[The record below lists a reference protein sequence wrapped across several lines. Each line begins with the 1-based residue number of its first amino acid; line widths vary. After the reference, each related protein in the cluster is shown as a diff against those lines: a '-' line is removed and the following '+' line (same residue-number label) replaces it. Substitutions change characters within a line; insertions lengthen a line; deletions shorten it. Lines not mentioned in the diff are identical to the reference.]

1 MKKKAL
7 IILSILVLSVT
18 AFTFTT
24 VNAVLADGFYYSD
37 ELVAGKELEWEL
49 EELIAEG
56 ATEPE
61 IHIFYGY
68 PMAKGDVFKVELLED
83 LNNLTLTNYGALFT
97 TTTPWANFYIN
108 DVLITSNASDISFL
122 GEDMSDIMISPLA
135 ALALIIPTT
144 LVVGGENQ
152 SFFDDI
158 LAEAEFTET
167 SMEAEGV
174 SIELSIYMKGSL
186 FVTEMSMKG
195 DLDLFGV
202 QMTVDMT
209 FELSFNMD
217 LGILHKLYVD
227 SYSKVGTEEVSST
240 VLFQSKEDAG
250 VGIPFHWVYGLMG
263 LFILGLAYTMFRR
276 K

>member
-7 IILSILVLSVT
+7 VILSILVLSIT

-24 VNAVLADGFYYSD
+24 VNAVLADGFYYSG

-56 ATEPE
+56 ATDPE
-61 IHIFYGY
+61 IHIFYGH
-68 PMAKGDVFKVELLED
+68 PMAKGDIFKVKLLED
-83 LNNLTLTNYGALFT
+83 INSLTLTNYGALFT

-108 DVLITSNASDISFL
+108 DVLITNDASNISFI
-122 GEDMSDIMISPLA
+122 GEDMTDILISPLA
-135 ALALIIPTT
+135 ALTLIIPTT

-158 LAEAEFTET
+158 LSDAEFTET
-167 SMEAEGV
+167 SMEAEGM

-186 FVTEMSMKG
+186 FITEMSMKG

-202 QMTVDMT
+202 QVTMDME

-227 SYSKVGTEEVSST
+227 SYSKMGAEEVSST
-240 VLFQSKEDAG
+240 VLFQSTEDVG
-250 VGIPFHWVYGLMG
+250 VGIPFHWIYGLMG